1 MLTIISAVLLT
12 KEILSIFISFGQRF
26 FGEKIRIN
34 LSRDLSQKIIERILT
49 YRMAFYTSSEND
61 SGKLQTRIDYGVS
74 SLTSLVQNFFIDML
88 PLFASAIVSL
98 IIMFSTNFWIG
109 LVGLI
114 IIPIYFFISQKQ
126 ARRLQGFR
134 RQMRGY

>member
-1 MLTIISAVLLT
+1 
-12 KEILSIFISFGQRF
+12 
-26 FGEKIRIN
+26 
-34 LSRDLSQKIIERILT
+34 
-49 YRMAFYTSSEND
+49 MAFYTSSEND

-88 PLFASAIVSL
+88 PLFASAISL

-114 IIPIYFFISQKQ
+114 IIPIYFLSVKNK
-126 ARRLQGFR
+126 
-134 RQMRGY
+134 RGVCKDSVGRCVAIEKPKVAWLSPDQLHQRGEILCS